1 MLSYNYC
8 TVTAATDVGVHGS
21 VTNVTCGDIGDM
33 ASAVNFVTTMSRAEY
48 KRYAGADAVY
58 ASQSAQFYE

>member
-1 MLSYNYC
+1 MLSYKHC

-21 VTNVTCGDIGDM
+21 VTNVTCGDM